1 MIPGDCI
8 SPRQKKGGDMT
19 DLSRKLEEK
28 KKERSKHG
36 KSIFWRPVN
45 QGDRVEGIVRKM
57 GTTITAY
64 GESDFIELETDQG
77 MVTVWLNSV
86 LKRQVEEEKV
96 REDDHI
102 AIEFLGVVSSSKNKK
117 KAYKDY
123 ILVKADEDAGG
134 EEI

>member
-1 MIPGDCI
+1 MQ
-8 SPRQKKGGDMT
+8 SPAKNKKGGDMT

-57 GTTITAY
+57 GTTITTF
-64 GESDFIELETDQG
+64 GESDYLELETDQG
-77 MVTVWLNSV
+77 MMTVWLNSV

-96 REDDHI
+96 HEDDHVM
-102 AIEFLGVVSSSKNKK
+102 IEFLGVVSSSKNKK

-123 ILVKADEDAGG
+123 ILVKAEEDAGG

>member
-1 MIPGDCI
+1 
-8 SPRQKKGGDMT
+8 MT

-77 MVTVWLNSV
+77 MMTVWLNSV

-96 REDDHI
+96 HEDDHVM
-102 AIEFLGVVSSSKNKK
+102 IEFLGVVSSSKNKK

-123 ILVKADEDAGG
+123 ILVKAEEDAGG